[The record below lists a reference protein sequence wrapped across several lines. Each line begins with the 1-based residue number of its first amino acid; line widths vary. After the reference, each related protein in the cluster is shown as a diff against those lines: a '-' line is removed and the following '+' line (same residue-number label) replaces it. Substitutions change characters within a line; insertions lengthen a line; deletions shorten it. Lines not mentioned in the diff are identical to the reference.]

1 MRLKRELSDAD
12 RTLWAIVRAIKP
24 KEEWKRVSPPNYSQ
38 IGDQLVVETDD
49 ELKVINT
56 KTGAKSAIQIEAP
69 SNGDTRLE
77 RLTGQGNFIFGTIN
91 GKILAYSASASKWGK
106 WPLDPQYRDRS
117 QVVIGPDLMSVQ
129 VDGRAIA
136 FFSSNG
142 IWMTPDSIAKVKTPE
157 ARGAGAFP
165 AAKQSDNSP
174 STAKSNV
181 SVDSGNFASPYTTF
195 GQLGGS
201 NPAAL
206 ALPQM
211 MGTPSGQ
218 QNRIQNS
225 GVLIV
230 ETEDG
235 FAGFS
240 EVRGRWDRV
249 LVPPRQDGK
258 PYFTNARLGPNIAVV
273 IVNNELFAF
282 GNALGKWVRVQIP
295 DQPNEPISLV
305 GEGVAAVTTAG
316 SFFGVY
322 DNSTKWGQLLIPEE
336 YRGKAKPLVGKH
348 TLSAELG
355 KKLYILSATTGEW
368 TSPDEPATG
377 LGREDVAP
385 ISSAVST
392 HSDSAVPQSKEAS
405 FFSGRIGQLEAD
417 SLRAA
422 AKVNELTKQHG
433 ADHEAVKAA
442 RAELDKV
449 LNEALDVRFLR
460 EEFRVKELR
469 TRLGRLEQQIGQR
482 KTQRAAIIERR
493 ADELLNGGA
502 FKWETSVKTIESER

>member
-1 MRLKRELSDAD
+1 ML
-12 RTLWAIVRAIKP
+12 
-24 KEEWKRVSPPNYSQ
+24 
-38 IGDQLVVETDD
+38 
-49 ELKVINT
+49 
-56 KTGAKSAIQIEAP
+56 
-69 SNGDTRLE
+69 LE
-77 RLTGQGNFIFGTIN
+77 N
-91 GKILAYSASASKWGK
+91 
-106 WPLDPQYRDRS
+106 
-117 QVVIGPDLMSVQ
+117 
-129 VDGRAIA
+129 
-136 FFSSNG
+136 
-142 IWMTPDSIAKVKTPE
+142 
-157 ARGAGAFP
+157 
-165 AAKQSDNSP
+165 
-174 STAKSNV
+174 
-181 SVDSGNFASPYTTF
+181 
-195 GQLGGS
+195 
-201 NPAAL
+201 
-206 ALPQM
+206 
-211 MGTPSGQ
+211 
-218 QNRIQNS
+218 
-225 GVLIV
+225 
-230 ETEDG
+230 G
-235 FAGFS
+235 FAF
-240 EVRGRWDRV
+240 
-249 LVPPRQDGK
+249 K
-258 PYFTNARLGPNIAVV
+258 F
-273 IVNNELFAF
+273 
-282 GNALGKWVRVQIP
+282 P
-295 DQPNEPISLV
+295 DQPNEPTSLV
-305 GEGVAAVTTAG
+305 GVGVAAVTTAG

-336 YRGKAKPLVGKH
+336 YRGKTKPLVGKH

-449 LNEALDVRFLR
+449 LNDALDVRFLR

-482 KTQRAAIIERR
+482 KTQRATIIERR

-502 FKWETSVKTIESER
+502 FKWRDGSAQSGVTSSEMLVSTESSNVSTEGDGLRGEREQNSIPPAMGRTDNEVSSEVIVGLEMSIADFLKQVAETKRKIQSQREQVTRMEEGTKEGTDRRGCQSQLRAVESNARKAGTHDEHL